1 MTVSETESPAQP
13 QRFRPLGT
21 LGDALHPHL
30 ARLQNEYLRNPPLP
44 AARANLAQLR
54 RGVGKPAGSV
64 PELWPLTLALVPE
77 SLSWDGDEPGR
88 AEEATHAAMTLY
100 ALHQQSTSRP
110 MHQPGRSFGHA
121 VGTLRGS
128 DKWGEEAV
136 ARRFMCAATAESIGG
151 ILTHVRGLV
160 TQLRAAEQGLDY
172 ARLAD
177 DFVGL
182 LTPGRTQSVRMRWG
196 RDFYRNTPETA
207 EASTD
212 NSATNI
218 DETADDTEE

>member
-1 MTVSETESPAQP
+1 MTVSETESPPQS
-13 QRFRPLGT
+13 QRFRPLET
-21 LGDALHPHL
+21 LGHALHPHI
-30 ARLQNEYLRNPPLP
+30 ARLQDEYLRNPPLP

-64 PELWPLTLALVPE
+64 PELWSLTLALVPD
-77 SLSWDGDEPGR
+77 SLSWDGDDPSR
-88 AEEATHAAMTLY
+88 SEEAAHAAMTLY
-100 ALHQQSTSRP
+100 AMHQQSTARP

-128 DKWGEEAV
+128 QRWSEEAV
-136 ARRFMCAATAESIGG
+136 TRRFMSAATAESIGG

-177 DFVGL
+177 DFVAI
-182 LTPGRTQSVRMRWG
+182 LTPGKAQFIRMRWG
-196 RDFYRNTPETA
+196 RDFYRTTVHTSADDAETD
-207 EASTD
+207 TD
-212 NSATNI
+212 NSE
-218 DETADDTEE
+218 D